1 MSTDLV
7 YASDSIAPALTAAVL
22 SRLSQ
27 EKGTHRHRL
36 ISPASK
42 SRLNALIADAEAQGA
57 TIHRPFAPSD
67 DPDDT
72 TYPPTIIANLTPSMQ
87 FYNTESFGPIIGIVP
102 TSSESHSMDL
112 VSQSTYGLSA
122 AIFTTSHFRALKLA
136 ERIQAGAV
144 HVNSMTVH
152 DEPTLPHGGKGESG
166 FGRFGAR
173 WGVEEFLETRMVV
186 LNP

>member
-7 YASDSIAPALTAAVL
+7 YASDSISPALTAAVL

-27 EKGTHRHRL
+27 EKGTHRL

-57 TIHRPFAPSD
+57 TIHRTFAPSD

-87 FYNTESFGPIIGIVP
+87 FYNTESFGPVLGIVS
-102 TSSESHSMDL
+102 TSSESDSVDL